1 MGDVSVP
8 GAKRKD
14 AKEMYFILRSGFDA
28 TVIAG
33 VEISLHLQWASMAV
47 ASQFELLTSQ
57 TRVWKSEV
65 IWPVIQCMARRA
77 GASGMGE
84 SNLLG
89 TEWVR
94 WSFASTDVSGTTMKP
109 VCLSNGSRHLL
120 TRLLRA
126 VIDRSAT
133 KKEGRGSAIE
143 NMPGMQTS
151 DIRGSLAQS
160 KAPFTVLS
168 LMCCFAGGRIRR

>member
-1 MGDVSVP
+1 MS
-8 GAKRKD
+8 
-14 AKEMYFILRSGFDA
+14 FILRSGFDA

-47 ASQFELLTSQ
+47 ASQVELLTSQ
-57 TRVWKSEV
+57 TRLWKSEV
-65 IWPVIQCMARRA
+65 IWPVIQCT
-77 GASGMGE
+77 
-84 SNLLG
+84 LG

-109 VCLSNGSRHLL
+109 VCFSNGSRHLL

-133 KKEGRGSAIE
+133 KKKEGRGSAIE

-151 DIRGSLAQS
+151 DIRGSLAQI
-160 KAPFTVLS
+160 KAS
-168 LMCCFAGGRIRR
+168 QCCH